1 LLRVPVDKR
10 SLGMAV
16 EVDARWEP
24 MGAQEYYDYWRAMY
38 NARGNR

>member
-1 LLRVPVDKR
+1 
-10 SLGMAV
+10 MAV

>member
-1 LLRVPVDKR
+1 
-10 SLGMAV
+10 MAV

-24 MGAQEYYDYWRAMY
+24 MGAQEYYYYWRAMY